1 VIPLPLSR
9 PVPTYGRHLAIC
21 ESQSAA
27 RSPPIF
33 HLIFALPAILVIT
46 QFLWPMALP
55 LLAKILV
62 AALMLAASQFQFWSK
77 LSSGSV
83 FAPEFP
89 RSVVILFNWA
99 SGSILFLALM
109 QLLLSAGYL
118 GVWMAS
124 GNAPAVPETLRYA
137 MAGASGLL
145 GAIGVLNAVRVPPL
159 KDVDLLIRDLPSQ
172 YEGYTILQLTDLHIS
187 RLFPASWTQTVVDRA
202 NALAVDLVVVTG
214 DVIDGSLAMRRADVA
229 PLARLEAKDGI
240 YMSPGNH
247 EYFLG
252 FREWMQH
259 FSEMG
264 MRILGNAHAILERG
278 GARLMLAGVTDR
290 SAPATGQ
297 PRPDLAA
304 ALAGGPDGV
313 PIILLDHQPGGAHRA
328 AARGIAAQLSGH
340 THGGMMPG
348 LAWLVARGNAGFVS
362 GSYDVDGMTLYVNNG
377 TGIWPGFALRLRR
390 PCELTRL
397 TLRRAP

>member
-1 VIPLPLSR
+1 
-9 PVPTYGRHLAIC
+9 
-21 ESQSAA
+21 
-27 RSPPIF
+27 
-33 HLIFALPAILVIT
+33 
-46 QFLWPMALP
+46 MALP

-89 RSVVILFNWA
+89 RAVVILFNWA

-109 QLLLSAGYL
+109 QLLLGAGYL
-118 GVWMAS
+118 GIWMAT
-124 GNAPAVPETLRYA
+124 GDAPVVPDALRYA
-137 MAGASGLL
+137 MAGAAGLL
-145 GAIGVLNAVRVPPL
+145 GVIGVMNAVRVPPL
-159 KDVDLLIRDLPSQ
+159 ADVTLPIRDLPPQ

-187 RLFPASWTQTVVDRA
+187 RLFPATWTQKVVERA
-202 NALAVDLVVVTG
+202 NVLDVDLVVVTG

-229 PLARLEAKDGI
+229 PLAGLKARDGV

-304 ALAGGPDGV
+304 ALAGGPADV
-313 PIILLDHQPGGAHRA
+313 PIILLDHQPAGARRA
-328 AARGIAAQLSGH
+328 AAHGIAAQLSGH

-348 LAWLVARGNAGFVS
+348 LDRLVARGNAGFVS

-390 PCELTRL
+390 PSELTRL
-397 TLRRAP
+397 TLRRTP